1 MTKGVLLMGG
11 VKTTLAFFMNGSSS
25 APKSAIFI
33 PKAHRAMTS
42 IVKALNWLF
51 SVFKLEYIYIENVF
65 SIDIL
70 YYYDLA
76 SIFPSVLAMS
86 PNLSANL

>member
-11 VKTTLAFFMNGSSS
+11 VKTTFAFFMNGSSS

-42 IVKALNWLF
+42 IVKALN
-51 SVFKLEYIYIENVF
+51 
-65 SIDIL
+65 
-70 YYYDLA
+70 
-76 SIFPSVLAMS
+76 
-86 PNLSANL
+86 